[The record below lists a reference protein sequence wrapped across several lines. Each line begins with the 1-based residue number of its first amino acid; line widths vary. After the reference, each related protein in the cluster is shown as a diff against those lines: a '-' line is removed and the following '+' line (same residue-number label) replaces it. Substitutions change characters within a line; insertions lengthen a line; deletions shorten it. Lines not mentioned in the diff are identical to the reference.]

1 MTLSLS
7 VATAKALLKF
17 ASSDKNQPH
26 IYGIGITENGLGA
39 TDGFA
44 AVEFHMIGARAFKHL
59 AGRTIDR
66 KLFETST
73 KLCAVTKSMLTIS
86 EKDLLPEQKAFPNLG
101 AVTPMASRQQ
111 LLPGTDV
118 FSGELRLVPE
128 YLALLALVS
137 AACETDSVSLTNIKI
152 GSPLRFDVTGPG
164 QHAIVL
170 INHL

>member
-1 MTLSLS
+1 MTLSCS
-7 VATAKALLKF
+7 VPTAKSLLKF

-26 IYGIGITENGLGA
+26 IYGIGITPNGLGA

-44 AVEFHMIGARAFKHL
+44 AVEFFLPNADNFKHL

-73 KLCAVTKSMLTIS
+73 KLCAVTKSMLTIG

-101 AVTPMASRQQ
+101 AVTPSANRQQ

-118 FSGELRLVPE
+118 FTGKLRLVPE
-128 YLALLALVS
+128 YLGLLSLVS
-137 AACETDSVSLTNIKI
+137 AACETDHVTIGNIKI
-152 GSPLRFDVTGPG
+152 GSPLRFDVRGDK
-164 QHAIVL
+164 QSAIVL
-170 INHL
+170 VNHL